1 MVAAVM
7 DMFGSFDPDILLWL
21 IVIVVFVAMELSTVT
36 LTSIWFAAG
45 GLAALFVAMLGGNLP
60 VQIIAFLI
68 VAFGLLALT
77 RKWSDKFLDGK
88 KQSTNADRAIG
99 ETVRVTERVSNLD
112 RTGRAIVHGQD
123 WTVRTEDDDIII
135 EKGELVRVLQIKG
148 VKLIVEKVE
157 EE

>member
-1 MVAAVM
+1 
-7 DMFGSFDPDILLWL
+7 MFGMDLEILLWL
-21 IVIVVFVAMELSTVT
+21 VVTVVFVAMELSTVT

-45 GLAALFVAMLGGNLP
+45 GLAALLVAMLGGNLV
-60 VQIIAFLI
+60 VQVIAFLV
-68 VAFGLLALT
+68 VAFGLLAFT
-77 RKWSDKFLDGK
+77 RKWADKFLDGK

-99 ETVRVTERVSNLD
+99 EVVRVTERVSNLD

-123 WTVRTEDDDIII
+123 WTVRTENDDMII

-148 VKLIVEKVE
+148 VKLIVEKYE

>member
-1 MVAAVM
+1 
-7 DMFGSFDPDILLWL
+7 MFGSFDPDILLWL
-21 IVIVVFVAMELSTVT
+21 IVIVIFVAMELSTVT

-45 GLAALFVAMLGGNLP
+45 GLAALFVAMLGGNLI

-99 ETVRVTERVSNLD
+99 EIVRVTERVNNLD

-123 WTVRTEDDDIII
+123 WTVRTEDDDITI

>member
-1 MVAAVM
+1 MLGAVI
-7 DMFGSFDPDILLWL
+7 DIFSGFNPYLILWL
-21 IVIVVFVAMELSTVT
+21 IVIIVFVIMELSTVT

-45 GLAALFVAMLGGNLP
+45 GLAALLVAMLDAHLV
-60 VQIIAFLI
+60 VQIIAFLV
-68 VAFGLLALT
+68 VAFGLLAAT
-77 RKWSDKFLDGK
+77 RSWADKFLDGK

-99 ETVRVTERVSNLD
+99 EEVRVTERVSNLD

-123 WTVRTEDDDIII
+123 WAVRAVDDDMII
-135 EKGELVRVLQIKG
+135 EQGELIRVLQIKG

>member
-7 DMFGSFDPDILLWL
+7 DMFGGFDPDIILWL

-45 GLAALFVAMLGGNLP
+45 GLAALFVAMLGGNLI
-60 VQIIAFLI
+60 VQIIAFLV

-99 ETVRVTERVSNLD
+99 EIVRVTERVSNLD

-123 WTVRTEDDDIII
+123 WTVRTEDDDTII

>member
-123 WTVRTEDDDIII
+123 WTVRTEDDDTII
-135 EKGELVRVLQIKG
+135 EKGELVKVLQIKG

>member
-99 ETVRVTERVSNLD
+99 EVVRVTERVSNLD

-123 WTVRTEDDDIII
+123 WAVRTEDDDTII